1 RNVTGVQT
9 CALPISIY
17 LLSINLGWFPAQG
30 TVSSTNLSGMDA
42 FWDRL
47 HHMVLPGIT
56 LGLAGTASY
65 MRYMRSEVLD
75 TLGSDYIRTARAKGM
90 SETIVLYKHTLRNA
104 LIPIITL

>member
-1 RNVTGVQT
+1 YSARNPYSLLDYSATTFGFLGLAIPNFFFSLV
-9 CALPISIY
+9 AIY

-42 FWDRL
+42 FWNRL

-56 LGLAGTASY
+56 LVLAGTASY

-75 TLGSDYIRTARAKGM
+75 TLGRDDIHAVT
-90 SETIVLYKHTLRNA
+90 
-104 LIPIITL
+104 